1 MNQCLRCILWRIHP
15 DCTPPSIPSSSCP
28 QPVPGGWS
36 GSWWGMLVNWSA
48 IVKDEGACPRVW
60 VRCQTRF
67 HLSLLLSAVKKGRWT
82 RCHYQCGE
90 EEQKIMFA
98 LTREAVLHISDTQLN
113 LNIPTHQ
120 SVHMQNN
127 KSGEVVKADVIM
139 LTVLNGNLLN
149 EASGLASGNL
159 CIIVLVF

>member
-1 MNQCLRCILWRIHP
+1 
-15 DCTPPSIPSSSCP
+15 
-28 QPVPGGWS
+28 
-36 GSWWGMLVNWSA
+36 
-48 IVKDEGACPRVW
+48 
-60 VRCQTRF
+60 
-67 HLSLLLSAVKKGRWT
+67 
-82 RCHYQCGE
+82 
-90 EEQKIMFA
+90 MFA